1 MNEILRR
8 TEIINKHR
16 IQIQELHT
24 KNYLSLPTVV
34 CFFNYLSEHLLS
46 TLGEQ
51 MSFTNRQL
59 TVSPACTA

>member
-16 IQIQELHT
+16 MIYELHT

-34 CFFNYLSEHLLS
+34 CFFNHLSEHLLS

-51 MSFTNRQL
+51 MSLTNRQL